1 MPLEGGYTAVQGTKP
16 LSGAGQATLTAFGLG
31 IAQLRLMRH
40 CGPGRWM
47 RSMLKKGLLPFYFSE
62 ICCPE
67 LRGLAG
73 LMCYII
79 STLLHKQTVK
89 TSIFCVTSCLSSVCK
104 NVIIKTL
111 TCLYRHE

>member
-40 CGPGRWM
+40 CGPGRWL
-47 RSMLKKGLLPFYFSE
+47 RSMLKKGLLPFYFPE

-79 STLLHKQTVK
+79 STFISRQLKQAFSV
-89 TSIFCVTSCLSSVCK
+89 SLAVCLVF
-104 NVIIKTL
+104 V
-111 TCLYRHE
+111 RM